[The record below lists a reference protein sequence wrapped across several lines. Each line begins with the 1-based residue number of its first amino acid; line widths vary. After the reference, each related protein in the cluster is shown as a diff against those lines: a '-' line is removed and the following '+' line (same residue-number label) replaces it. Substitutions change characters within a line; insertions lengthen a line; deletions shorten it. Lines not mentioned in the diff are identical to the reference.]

1 MVLRLTAKQRYYMDE
16 MKLVASNDII
26 RASFFASLYLLS
38 TLSLHG

>member
-26 RASFFASLYLLS
+26 RIGFFAPIYSFLN
-38 TLSLHG
+38 G